1 MKVEANV
8 GGRGGR
14 ETMKGVHSNFLRL
27 LMFIDLDLSF
37 SVQL

>member
-27 LMFIDLDLSF
+27 PY
-37 SVQL
+37 VY